1 MHIAGVALD
10 YCGVEIMLHIT
21 CANETKETITRHLY
35 KAKSMGIRNI
45 LALRGGKLSLFTR
58 SVAMLHVSDKQ
69 QLRNIIDLV
78 STSTGGLFELLCGVL
93 RTEQ

>member
-1 MHIAGVALD
+1 MFCDITWHAAGDPGGDKETSSMHIAGVALD

-45 LALRGGKLSLFTR
+45 LALRGGKLLYE
-58 SVAMLHVSDKQ
+58 VSDYVTC
-69 QLRNIIDLV
+69 I
-78 STSTGGLFELLCGVL
+78 G
-93 RTEQ
+93 